1 MALATLLSVSLALG
15 IVVAVRL
22 QRAYAL
28 EKRLQAAH
36 KRAVSGSRTVSEPA
50 SSGSQ
55 ATTTSAPWEI
65 DFAELKLLKCVAQ
78 GSFGTV
84 WRGTWLGTV
93 VAIKLPHARLSRE
106 IKDKFVEEAV
116 LMSKLHHPNIVMF
129 IGACLNP
136 KNLALVLEFLPRG
149 TLHDFLLNRKNEV
162 SLALL
167 LRFATDVARGVKYLH
182 TRCKIIQRDLKPLNV
197 LLDEALNCKLCD
209 FGLSKSMLGEEG
221 MTACGTPYWSAP
233 EIIRGDSY
241 DFKADVYSF
250 AIILC
255 ELISREE
262 PYNNMPG
269 MEIAVK
275 VATQDLRPKIPSF
288 CPENYR
294 RLIQECW
301 DPAPAMRP
309 DFTEVLER
317 LHAIKREHEAVAIVE
332 ASSEYKGERGDEH
345 SPLRGPASGSPV
357 AGSTSGS
364 ASAAAAFVAPSPAKD
379 VSLPRPAERC

>member
-1 MALATLLSVSLALG
+1 MFVVLSALLSVSLVFG
-15 IVVAVRL
+15 IVMFVRL
-22 QRAYAL
+22 QRAYKL
-28 EKRLQAAH
+28 EKRLQVAH
-36 KRAVSGSRTVSEPA
+36 KRAVSSPRLASDSPA
-50 SSGSQ
+50 SSPQ
-55 ATTTSAPWEI
+55 AASAPWEI
-65 DFAELKLLKCVAQ
+65 DFSELKLIKCVAQ

-84 WRGTWLGTV
+84 WRGTWLGTI
-93 VAIKLPHARLSRE
+93 VAIKLPHAHLSKAT
-106 IKDKFVEEAV
+106 KDKFVEEV
-116 LMSKLHHPNIVMF
+116 QLMSKLHHPNIVMF

-136 KNLALVLEFLPRG
+136 KSLALVLEFLPRG
-149 TLHDFLLNRKNEV
+149 TLHDYLLDRKNEV

-167 LRFATDVARGVKYLH
+167 VRFATDVARGVKYLH

-209 FGLSKSMLGEEG
+209 FGLSKSMASDEG

-250 AIILC
+250 AIILF

-275 VATQDLRPKIPSF
+275 VATQGLRPKIPSY
-288 CPENYR
+288 CPDNYR
-294 RLIQECW
+294 RLIEECW
-301 DPAPAMRP
+301 DPEPAMRP

-317 LHAIKREHEAVAIVE
+317 LHTIKREHEAVAFVE
-332 ASSEYKGERGDEH
+332 ASSVFKGGKSDEH
-345 SPLRGPASGSPV
+345 SHLFTLAGELPVTAMAS
-357 AGSTSGS
+357 ADAAS
-364 ASAAAAFVAPSPAKD
+364 ASAPAVKET
-379 VSLPRPAERC
+379 SLARAAERVLVA